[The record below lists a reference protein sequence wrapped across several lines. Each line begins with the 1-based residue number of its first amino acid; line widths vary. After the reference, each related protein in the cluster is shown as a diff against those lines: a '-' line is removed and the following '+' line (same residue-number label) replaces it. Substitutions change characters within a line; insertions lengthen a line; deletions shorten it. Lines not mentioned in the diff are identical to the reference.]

1 MLRIHREGVA
11 GWIVRLRGRVIAWLR
26 GEWGVR
32 EGWLCE
38 IWAGLAERGA
48 GGLPGCGEGLRA
60 GVVVHVACVGG
71 KPGVLAVLLAGMWV
85 VGWRE

>member
-1 MLRIHREGVA
+1 MQ
-11 GWIVRLRGRVIAWLR
+11 

-60 GVVVHVACVGG
+60 GVVVHVAMGG
-71 KPGVLAVLLAGMWV
+71 GEPGVLAVLLAGVWV
-85 VGWRE
+85 IARHEWKVRW